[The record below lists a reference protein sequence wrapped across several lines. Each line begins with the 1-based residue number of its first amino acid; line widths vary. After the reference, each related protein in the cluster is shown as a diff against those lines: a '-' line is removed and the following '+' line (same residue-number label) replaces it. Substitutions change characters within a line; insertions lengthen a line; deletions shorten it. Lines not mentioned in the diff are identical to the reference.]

1 MKKYILLLALLMLS
15 MPFKAY
21 SEIMKGDMNGD
32 NYVDVSD
39 VTMLISYVLT
49 NGYNSD
55 ADFNEDGILDIS
67 DVTELISMVLNGYY
81 ELPGNETFTVN
92 GVSFTM
98 VFVEGGTFTMGAT
111 QEMLVNAY
119 SNEFP
124 THQVTL
130 SSYYIGQTEVT
141 QALWLAVMG
150 NNPSCFTEANGY
162 TDDLN
167 RPVETVN
174 WSECQNFIAQLN
186 ELTGKSFRM
195 PTEAEWE
202 FAARGGNK
210 SKGYTYSGGNNL
222 NDIAWW
228 HGNRYDPY
236 DGTKTVATKAPN
248 ELGIYDM
255 TGNVWDWCQDWYG
268 SYSSEPQVN
277 PTGPATGQYRVF
289 RGGYWRAFEVKSR
302 VSFRHYYYPWSRF
315 NYVSLRL
322 VL

>member
-67 DVTELISMVLNGYY
+67 DVTELVSMVLNGCY

-111 QEMLVNAY
+111 EEQAGEAQSDEY
-119 SNEFP
+119 P

-141 QALWLAVMG
+141 QALWIAVMG
-150 NNPSCFTEANGY
+150 NNPSEYQAANGY
-162 TDDLN
+162 PEELN
-167 RPVETVN
+167 RPVEMVN
-174 WSECQNFIAQLN
+174 WNECQTFISTLN
-186 ELTGKSFRM
+186 ELTGRQFRM

-210 SKGYTYSGGNNL
+210 SMGYTYAGSNNI
-222 NDIAWW
+222 NEVAWW
-228 HGNRYDPY
+228 NGNVSTSF
-236 DGTKTVATKAPN
+236 DGPKAVATKAPN
-248 ELGIYDM
+248 ELGLYDM
-255 TGNVWDWCQDWYG
+255 SGNVWDWCQDWYG
-268 SYSSEPQVN
+268 SYTSDPQVN
-277 PTGPATGQYRVF
+277 PTGAKTGYLRVF
-289 RGGYWRAFEVKSR
+289 RGGYYRAFTMKCR
-302 VSFRHYYYPWSRF
+302 VAFRHKYFPHLRF
-315 NYVSLRL
+315 KYVSLRL